1 MWQRC
6 LTCVG
11 VQLRC
16 CLDAASKQVSYFSS
30 FSIYWEHFL
39 LCLLYRDDHIL
50 TENRENIEKPREN
63 RRIGLL
69 RREIGCSRGTGWG
82 HGGEGSFRWRVA
94 TCYRSL
100 ISQFACFHLLC
111 NDHFRE
117 IGSIWDTVQ
126 IPCLV
131 FLLLLFFA
139 WISKCW
145 FCFECLRIWNLTF
158 CPFLYCIFR
167 FLFLR
172 IRLFMI
178 RI

>member
-1 MWQRC
+1 M
-6 LTCVG
+6 
-11 VQLRC
+11 
-16 CLDAASKQVSYFSS
+16 
-30 FSIYWEHFL
+30 
-39 LCLLYRDDHIL
+39 LYRDDHIL

-100 ISQFACFHLLC
+100 ISQFSCFHLLS

-117 IGSIWDTVQ
+117 IGSMWGTVQ

-131 FLLLLFFA
+131 FFVVVFLHGFQNVDSVLNVFEFEILLSVLFF
-139 WISKCW
+139 IV
-145 FCFECLRIWNLTF
+145 
-158 CPFLYCIFR
+158 FL

-172 IRLFMI
+172 IRLFVI
-178 RI
+178 RV